1 MKTGWR
7 EVQVT
12 HKGTDTSNGGK
23 RKKKLI
29 AVSSPLMC
37 REEFQLWRFNN
48 SLDYTSTEALCQI
61 THKTLKTWNLTPQ

>member
-12 HKGTDTSNGGK
+12 PKGTDTSNGGK

-37 REEFQLWRFNN
+37 REEF
-48 SLDYTSTEALCQI
+48 
-61 THKTLKTWNLTPQ
+61 

>member
-12 HKGTDTSNGGK
+12 HKGTETSNGGK
-23 RKKKLI
+23 RRKKLI

-48 SLDYTSTEALCQI
+48 SLDYTSTEALC
-61 THKTLKTWNLTPQ
+61 